1 MPGSANLSEPQSK
14 AVNARAWSRDTPAVS
29 CQAASGGQAGG
40 GREDGGQPECIS
52 QHQRE
57 DNSRYTAPL
66 RVVDSR

>member
-1 MPGSANLSEPQSK
+1 MPGSGNLSEPQSK

-29 CQAASGGQAGG
+29 SQAASGGQAGG

-66 RVVDSR
+66 SVVDSR